1 MKEKRRIH
9 YVSPC
14 MDCIRVEAE
23 SDFMSG
29 SVIKETSQSKV
40 VSSGQEIGDEFDAG
54 TGEGGAAWKDTSWE

>member
-1 MKEKRRIH
+1 MKEKHKIH

-29 SVIKETSQSKV
+29 SVMEHKNSNVRIEGHEV
-40 VSSGQEIGDEFDAG
+40 GGDYDFENKPADKNFDVN
-54 TGEGGAAWKDTSWE
+54 WE